1 MPTHLLQCL
10 LPPAPSIQEAASPS
24 PYVHARY
31 HSSPRQLEA
40 KKERKN
46 LPHFSPLS
54 QSMLRRQRSL
64 ENLAGNSESGLMNAK
79 TFQRLTNSMCPESSS
94 TRTQDNIAAPTCYRG
109 DMISFTT
116 PRLCFLNAFFSN
128 RKKAVIFIT
137 KALQKNNKKN
147 RYEGRLQRI
156 LTLNIWKF
164 QV

>member
-10 LPPAPSIQEAASPS
+10 LSPALSIQEAASPS
-24 PYVHARY
+24 PYIHARY

-79 TFQRLTNSMCPESSS
+79 TFRRLTNSMCPESSS
-94 TRTQDNIAAPTCYRG
+94 TRTQRQHCCTNMLQRRYDFLHNAKVVF
-109 DMISFTT
+109 SE
-116 PRLCFLNAFFSN
+116 CFLLKQKKSSN
-128 RKKAVIFIT
+128 FYYKSFAKKII
-137 KALQKNNKKN
+137 KK
-147 RYEGRLQRI
+147 
-156 LTLNIWKF
+156 
-164 QV
+164 